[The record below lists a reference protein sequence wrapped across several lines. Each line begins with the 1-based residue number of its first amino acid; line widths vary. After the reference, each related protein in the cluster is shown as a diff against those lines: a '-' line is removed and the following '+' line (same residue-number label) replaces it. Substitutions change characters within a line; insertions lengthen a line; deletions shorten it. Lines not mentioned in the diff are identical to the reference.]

1 MNSFN
6 RRKFLKTT
14 GAIALTS
21 TLSFELAHAAGGK
34 LIVGFIY
41 VGPRDDFGYNQAH
54 AYAASIIKKC
64 PASKCSMRRK
74 WLRR

>member
-21 TLSFELAHAAGGK
+21 TLSFELDLAVAG
-34 LIVGFIY
+34 
-41 VGPRDDFGYNQAH
+41 AWC
-54 AYAASIIKKC
+54 A
-64 PASKCSMRRK
+64 
-74 WLRR
+74 